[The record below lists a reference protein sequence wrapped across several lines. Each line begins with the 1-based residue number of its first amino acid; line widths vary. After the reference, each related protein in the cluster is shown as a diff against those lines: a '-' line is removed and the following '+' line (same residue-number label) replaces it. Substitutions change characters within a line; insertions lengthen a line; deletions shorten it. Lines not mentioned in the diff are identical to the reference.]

1 MRIQRRAFFVSISQS
16 NDLIQRETVTGLTFS
31 IDLFTVSEHISV
43 VRLIEFQIL
52 LNKSVISR

>member
-1 MRIQRRAFFVSISQS
+1 MRIQRRAFFVSISQL
-16 NDLIQRETVTGLTFS
+16 NDLIPRETVTGLTFS

>member
-16 NDLIQRETVTGLTFS
+16 NDLIQRETVTELTFS

-43 VRLIEFQIL
+43 ERLIEFQIL

>member
-16 NDLIQRETVTGLTFS
+16 NDLIQRVTELTFS

-43 VRLIEFQIL
+43 ERLIEFQIL

>member
-43 VRLIEFQIL
+43 ERLIEFQIL

>member
-1 MRIQRRAFFVSISQS
+1 MRIQRRAFFVSISQL
-16 NDLIQRETVTGLTFS
+16 NDLIPRETVTGLTFS

-43 VRLIEFQIL
+43 ERLIEFQIL